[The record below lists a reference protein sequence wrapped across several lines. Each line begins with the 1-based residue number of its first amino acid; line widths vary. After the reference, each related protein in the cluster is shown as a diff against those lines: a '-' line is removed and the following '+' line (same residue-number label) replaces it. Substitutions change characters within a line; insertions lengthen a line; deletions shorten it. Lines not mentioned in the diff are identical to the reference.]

1 MAGTSFE
8 LYGDASGLLSALGK
22 SEKAFADLNKTAEQS
37 GQGIDKVMEKLN
49 GLASIAGVSFGAA
62 GMAAF
67 AKKIYEARSAMQDLE
82 STMKVFLGSEEKA
95 AKFTKELQNYAYWNM
110 FEFTDL
116 TEASTQLMAYG
127 TATEDLIPIIDK
139 LSNVATGT
147 KKPLQDYIE
156 LFNKAKA
163 TGKVDANGLER
174 WAAAGIVLKDELKK
188 MNVEVSGSTVT
199 FKQLEQVLDKVTSDG
214 ERFGGLMMSQMDNLS
229 ASWGQLEDNFA
240 NMLNELG
247 TELQDV
253 FKGGIDFASTLIDN
267 YDKIGKALA
276 TLILMYGEYKAV
288 LIATRA
294 IQSANVLLDNI
305 RLIGMFRKELGLLK
319 AAQQA
324 FNITA
329 MQNPYILLA
338 SVLIMTVTAI
348 VGLTRAFSDNRTE
361 LEKVNDAYDERIRGL
376 EDEQRLS
383 NELIR
388 TLKDETAS
396 YEALALARLKLADLP
411 AFENYEAGEIAVM
424 TPEEVQQILNDYY
437 AKEKAQA
444 AKDLVQGH
452 KDNLANSI
460 NAYAAN
466 KNYSETSPTSM
477 SFNPQAVN
485 AAVEAAKKNMESAK
499 ETAKELVSIDIS
511 KITDMNDD
519 LNAQK
524 SALEEAQKAEKGYLE
539 VYEKSVEELRKKE
552 SLDKGELK
560 RLRQHEVL
568 LETTKVKIEEYGNA
582 LRKVNNDIANA
593 GNNPKDQGSTYA
605 QLVKAIKDKE
615 EEVYAA
621 REAYKAL
628 TSENNKEAL
637 TERETEL
644 KGLTDKYKLATG
656 QTWQD
661 TKKLTED
668 ETKLLN
674 KAIADRL
681 KAESHFLSDR
691 HKRELQYHEDLRKLN
706 EEEAEYNKKNNG
718 GTEKSKRIFAVRRQ
732 TIELEYKNDK
742 ETFMREFNEMIREV
756 EQEVIDIRTSMD
768 NAELERAI
776 DLATSYEEKI
786 KKQNEL
792 FEAQKKQRTE
802 ELALEEQKTAEE
814 KFGKDTIERYNQYKS
829 GDYAPASE
837 AEKATFENIEE
848 FYDLFLQ
855 KRQAVMQQMEQENSF
870 AILDQELQHYEEY
883 VQGMLDAET
892 AYQEELARIREENG
906 LSADADIENSNNAV
920 IQSQVQKA
928 KDQREASQDIVKR
941 DTGLTD
947 DKWVTELGNLGA
959 NVAGKAYEE
968 IKKLY
973 DEFINS
979 VNEDI
984 AEIEAQKVAA
994 EKIADGGDAKAL
1006 KADAQEQLSG
1016 VETQLLDPNLN
1027 EQKKNELLQQQIEL
1041 KAQIAYY
1048 DAVEQ
1053 GNAATLNDLTAR
1065 GAQLV
1070 KVRTQAEANAS
1081 TAQQK
1086 ALTKEQLQQI
1096 KANRQKE
1103 VAIQGLETVRD
1114 TANAVA
1120 NTFGGALS
1128 KKAKKALDT
1137 ISQVADFGIDAVKGV
1152 ESIVNGVSKGMEA
1165 TSTAAATSMSTVE
1178 KASVILEKASVI
1190 LTIISVAV
1198 QLVMKIVEIASQ
1210 FTKSAQLQNSID
1222 DHLAKVDELE
1232 KKQQMIEAQYATSQG
1247 SEYYK
1252 GLAESAEAYNAI
1264 IKENKAALDEAEELY
1279 NHNLSKYGED
1289 SDKTEEAKA
1298 QRDDLALQDQEFQ
1311 NSQIEAWRGL
1321 MEELSGTSLDSFAEN
1336 LADSLIEGFAMGKE
1350 GIDGVWE
1357 DTMDDLLRTMMRNQL
1372 ATALKD
1378 QFKSTFDSL
1387 TEATKDGDLSQA
1399 EMEEF
1404 MNNLEAGKETAE
1416 QIAGAYYDAM
1426 SEAGLLDD
1434 ADAEGSQGF
1443 GQMTQDQADTL
1454 TARFTAVQMEMANVS
1469 ANTQAM
1475 ANVVSLVGEDIKL
1488 GVASIQSLLYNSN
1501 IALQIAQDQLD
1512 QMQIIADNTSMLA
1525 ETNTRLKAIE
1535 QNTGR
1540 L

>member
-8 LYGDASGLLSALGK
+8 LFGDASGLLSALGK
-22 SEKAFADLNKTAEQS
+22 SEKAFTDLNKTAEQS

-95 AKFTKELQNYAYWNM
+95 AKFTQELQNYAYWNM

-424 TPEEVQQILNDYY
+424 TPEEVQQVLNDYY
-437 AKEKAQA
+437 AKKKREEAQNLLQ
-444 AKDLVQGH
+444 AKRDLQTDSETRYENQYANMPNTNMYGAL
-452 KDNLANSI
+452 DGANEYLANQMRKI
-460 NAYAAN
+460 E
-466 KNYSETSPTSM
+466 ET
-477 SFNPQAVN
+477 Q
-485 AAVEAAKKNMESAK
+485 
-499 ETAKELVSIDIS
+499 KELVSAS
-511 KITDMNDD
+511 ITEITNGTED
-519 LNAQK
+519 LEDRK
-524 SALEEAQKAEKGYLE
+524 SALEDLAATELE
-539 VYEKSVEELRKKE
+539 TINTNQQLIESYNGRNNLTEDELRNLAKLRI
-552 SLDKGELK
+552 SLAKAT
-560 RLRQHEVL
+560 VSYN
-568 LETTKVKIEEYGNA
+568 EYDA
-582 LRKVNNDIANA
+582 AVRTVNTQITAVA
-593 GNNPKDQGSTYA
+593 NNPNNQGVAFA
-605 QLVKAIKDKE
+605 QLVQQIKDKE
-615 EEVYAA
+615 QEVYAA
-621 REAYKAL
+621 QSAYKAL
-628 TSENNKEAL
+628 TSENNKQAL

-661 TKKLTED
+661 TKKLTEE

-674 KAIADRL
+674 KAIAERL

-691 HKRELQYHEDLRKLN
+691 YKRELQYHEDLRKLD

-718 GTEKSKRIFAVRRQ
+718 GTDESKKIFAERRQ

-742 ETFMREFNEMIREV
+742 ETFMREFNEMIRTV
-756 EQEVIDIRTSMD
+756 EQEVIDIRTNIDTS
-768 NAELERAI
+768 NLERAVGYATTYTDKLILQNALLEQQVSTQEKKLDEEIATEAEKKYGKETI
-776 DLATSYEEKI
+776 DAYKQYKAGELEPASDAQKATYEEMDRFFAAYEERRKAMLDQIKSQNAAELLDMEMQNFEEYADGMIQAEQDYQEELKNIREKYGLNADADVEKSKDANIKAEVDAAKAQRDRAKKSVEDKTGIDSHQLIEQLNGLGEQIAGKTKQEIQVIYNQFIDEIDRQIEELKSKEMGIISGEQAKIDTAQTRMEEIDTELQGEGLSEEDKTALLRERATLEAQITTSMQLQAEATERLNGVQGQIAQLTTVKANAEKISANATSK
-786 KKQNEL
+786 
-792 FEAQKKQRTE
+792 
-802 ELALEEQKTAEE
+802 ALTAEE
-814 KFGKDTIERYNQYKS
+814 KQ
-829 GDYAPASE
+829 
-837 AEKATFENIEE
+837 
-848 FYDLFLQ
+848 
-855 KRQAVMQQMEQENSF
+855 
-870 AILDQELQHYEEY
+870 
-883 VQGMLDAET
+883 
-892 AYQEELARIREENG
+892 
-906 LSADADIENSNNAV
+906 
-920 IQSQVQKA
+920 
-928 KDQREASQDIVKR
+928 
-941 DTGLTD
+941 
-947 DKWVTELGNLGA
+947 
-959 NVAGKAYEE
+959 
-968 IKKLY
+968 
-973 DEFINS
+973 
-979 VNEDI
+979 
-984 AEIEAQKVAA
+984 
-994 EKIADGGDAKAL
+994 
-1006 KADAQEQLSG
+1006 
-1016 VETQLLDPNLN
+1016 
-1027 EQKKNELLQQQIEL
+1027 QKK
-1041 KAQIAYY
+1041 
-1048 DAVEQ
+1048 V
-1053 GNAATLNDLTAR
+1053 
-1065 GAQLV
+1065 
-1070 KVRTQAEANAS
+1070 
-1081 TAQQK
+1081 
-1086 ALTKEQLQQI
+1086 
-1096 KANRQKE
+1096 NRQKE
-1103 VAIQGLETVRD
+1103 VSIQGLETVRD

-1128 KKAKKALDT
+1128 SKAKKALTT
-1137 ISQVADFGIDAVKGV
+1137 IADVADFGISAVKGV

-1165 TSTAAATSMSTVE
+1165 TSTAAAQSMSTVE
-1178 KASVILEKASVI
+1178 KASVILTVI
-1190 LTIISVAV
+1190 SIAV
-1198 QLVMKIVEIASQ
+1198 QLIMKIVEIASQ
-1210 FTKSAQLQNSID
+1210 FTQSAQLQESID
-1222 DHLAKVDELE
+1222 KHLDKVEDLKRKNDELQRAY
-1232 KKQQMIEAQYATSQG
+1232 KSKTGID
-1247 SEYYK
+1247 YYK
-1252 GLAESAEAYNAI
+1252 GMTAAAKDLSKVMREQE
-1264 IKENKAALDEAEELY
+1264 AALKEAQALYELQA
-1279 NHNLSKYGED
+1279 SKYGED
-1289 SDKTEEAKA
+1289 SDKAKEAKE
-1298 QRDDLALQDQEFQ
+1298 QMNDIQDQYNETADQ
-1311 NSQIEAWRGL
+1311 QAEQ
-1321 MEELSGTSLDSFAEN
+1321 FAEVAN
-1336 LADSLIEGFAMGKE
+1336 ELGTTDLSSFSQSLAESIVEGFANGME
-1350 GIDGVWE
+1350 GIDDVFENSMQDLYRSMMTKQLAMALEKQFEGVFE
-1357 DTMDDLLRTMMRNQL
+1357 ALNKKANDGNALTQSEIDELMTMM
-1372 ATALKD
+1372 D
-1378 QFKSTFDSL
+1378 
-1387 TEATKDGDLSQA
+1387 QA
-1399 EMEEF
+1399 EEG
-1404 MNNLEAGKETAE
+1404 A
-1416 QIAGAYYDAM
+1416 QSIAQAYYDLF
-1426 SEAGLLDD
+1426 SERGLLED

-1454 TARFTAVQMEMANVS
+1454 TARFTALQIEGANMSAAIQQMAVIASEA
-1469 ANTQAM
+1469 ATDLKLAATNTQA
-1475 ANVVSLVGEDIKL
+1475 
-1488 GVASIQSLLYNSN
+1488 LLYNSN
-1501 IALQIAQDQLD
+1501 ISVQIAQEQLE
-1512 QMQIIADNTSMLA
+1512 QLEAIAGNTAMLA
-1525 ETNTRLKAIE
+1525 ETNNRLKSIE
-1535 QNTGR
+1535 QHTSK

>member
-1 MAGTSFE
+1 MAGTSYQIF
-8 LYGDASGLLSALGK
+8 GDASGLLSALGK
-22 SEKAFADLNKTAEQS
+22 SEKAFTDLNKTAEQS

-247 TELQDV
+247 TDMQDV

-294 IQSANVLLDNI
+294 IQSASVLLDNI

-411 AFENYEAGEIAVM
+411 AFEGYKAGEIAVM
-424 TPEEVQQILNDYY
+424 TPEEVQQVLNDYY

-485 AAVEAAKKNMESAK
+485 AAVEAANKNMESAK

-511 KITDMNDD
+511 KIRDMNDD

-524 SALEEAQKAEKGYLE
+524 TALESAQNAEKGYLK
-539 VYEKSVEELRKKE
+539 VYEESVAALRAKQVLDE
-552 SLDKGELK
+552 SERK

-628 TSENNKEAL
+628 TSETNKEAL

-674 KAIADRL
+674 NAIADRM

-691 HKRELQYHEDLRKLN
+691 YKRELQYHEDLRKLN

-718 GTEKSKRIFAVRRQ
+718 GTAESKRIFAIRRQ

-768 NAELERAI
+768 NSELERAI

-792 FEAQKKQRTE
+792 FEAQKKQRKE
-802 ELALEEQKTAEE
+802 ELDLEEQKTAED

-855 KRQAVMQQMEQENSF
+855 KRQAVMQQMDQENSF

-959 NVAGKAYEE
+959 SVAGKAYEE

-979 VNEDI
+979 VNDDI
-984 AEIEAQKVAA
+984 AEVEAQKVAA

-1016 VETQLLDPNLN
+1016 VETQLLDPSLS
-1027 EQKKNELLQQQIEL
+1027 EQKKNELLQQQLEL

-1096 KANRQKE
+1096 KVNGQKK

-1128 KKAKKALDT
+1128 KKAKKALNT
-1137 ISQVADFGIDAVKGV
+1137 ISLVADFGIDAVKGV

-1165 TSTAAATSMSTVE
+1165 TSTAAASSMSAV
-1178 KASVILEKASVI
+1178 EKASVI

-1252 GLAESAEAYNAI
+1252 GLAKSAEAYNAI
-1264 IKENKAALDEAEELY
+1264 IKENKAALEDAEELY
-1279 NHNLSKYGED
+1279 QHNLSKYGED
-1289 SDKTEEAKA
+1289 SDKTQEAKA

-1378 QFKSTFDSL
+1378 QFQSTFDSL
-1387 TEATKDGDLSQA
+1387 TNATKEGDLSQD

-1475 ANVVSLVGEDIKL
+1475 AGVVSIVGEDIKL

-1501 IALQIAQDQLD
+1501 IALQMAQDQLD
-1512 QMQIIADNTSMLA
+1512 QMQIIADNTAMLA

>member
-1 MAGTSFE
+1 MAGTSYQI
-8 LYGDASGLLSALGK
+8 LGDASSLLSELKK
-22 SEKAFADLNKTAEQS
+22 SEKAFTDLNNKAKQS
-37 GQGIDKVMEKLN
+37 GIGIDEVMTKLEGVAKV
-49 GLASIAGVSFGAA
+49 AGVSFGAA
-62 GMAAF
+62 GMAAL
-67 AKKIYEARSAMQDLE
+67 AKKVADVRGEFQQLE
-82 STMKVFLGSEEKA
+82 IAFGTMLGSTTKANKLMMQLANTAAKTPFDLQGIAQGAKQLIAYGVAAEEINSTIVSLGDVAAGLSLPLNDLVYLYGTTMVQGKMFTNDLKQLQGRGVPIVGALADQLGIAEKEVSEYVSAGRVSADVFKEAMLSMSKEGGKFAGLMAAQSASITGQISNIQDGIAMMFNEIGQQSEGAINGILSGVSALVENYEIVGKSVIALAGTYGVYKA
-95 AKFTKELQNYAYWNM
+95 ALAIVIALENARKLQAECVVVNNGKQIGLM
-110 FEFTDL
+110 KLL
-116 TEASTQLMAYG
+116 TAATWKQVKAQLASNAAML
-127 TATEDLIPIIDK
+127 
-139 LSNVATGT
+139 
-147 KKPLQDYIE
+147 
-156 LFNKAKA
+156 
-163 TGKVDANGLER
+163 ANPAVLVT
-174 WAAAGIVLKDELKK
+174 AGIV
-188 MNVEVSGSTVT
+188 
-199 FKQLEQVLDKVTSDG
+199 
-214 ERFGGLMMSQMDNLS
+214 
-229 ASWGQLEDNFA
+229 
-240 NMLNELG
+240 
-247 TELQDV
+247 
-253 FKGGIDFASTLIDN
+253 
-267 YDKIGKALA
+267 ALV
-276 TLILMYGEYKAV
+276 G
-288 LIATRA
+288 
-294 IQSANVLLDNI
+294 
-305 RLIGMFRKELGLLK
+305 
-319 AAQQA
+319 
-324 FNITA
+324 
-329 MQNPYILLA
+329 
-338 SVLIMTVTAI
+338 AI
-348 VGLTRAFSDNRTE
+348 VGLNKLISLSADEMGRAN
-361 LEKVNDAYDERIRGL
+361 KQHKKRI
-376 EDEQRLS
+376 DKI
-383 NELIR
+383 NE
-388 TLKDETAS
+388 E
-396 YEALALARLKLADLP
+396 
-411 AFENYEAGEIAVM
+411 
-424 TPEEVQQILNDYY
+424 
-437 AKEKAQA
+437 KEKAHE
-444 AKDLVQGH
+444 LIGVLE
-452 KDNLANSI
+452 N
-460 NAYAAN
+460 
-466 KNYSETSPTSM
+466 ETSSYYELAEARKELNKLEAFKGLNVQSM
-477 SFNPQAVN
+477 TVEQIRAIIKEWEKLERTKEDTKQEENATNIVGSARQKYVQADGTLQNEDKVL
-485 AAVEAAKKNMESAK
+485 ESAK
-499 ETAKELVSIDIS
+499 NARQLLIDKEIQNLPVEHDARVKYIQDRIKEEENLLKQSNEKLAELDTSWWDRATGKAISGQQRSDLMAGAKYDQEMSSYALS
-511 KITDMNDD
+511 
-519 LNAQK
+519 QWK
-524 SALEEAQKAEKGYLE
+524 SALDNTTDQKLKDDQKASEDNKG
-539 VYEKSVEELRKKE
+539 E
-552 SLDKGELK
+552 SLA
-560 RLRQHEVL
+560 
-568 LETTKVKIEEYGNA
+568 KVVEQI
-582 LRKVNNDIANA
+582 
-593 GNNPKDQGSTYA
+593 KDQ
-605 QLVKAIKDKE
+605 E
-615 EEVYAA
+615 EEVYKA
-621 REAYKAL
+621 RQAYSDKNSAL
-628 TSENNKEAL
+628 NKTNL
-637 TERETEL
+637 ETQESNL
-644 KGLTDKYKLATG
+644 KTLTDKYQLATG
-656 QTWQD
+656 QSWMD
-661 TKKLTED
+661 SKKMEEEITKAKQSATNERAKIDISAIRD
-668 ETKLLN
+668 ERTRR
-674 KAIADRL
+674 A
-681 KAESHFLSDR
+681 AEYDQQI
-691 HKRELQYHEDLRKLN
+691 KEINQ
-706 EEEAEYNKKNNG
+706 EEEAYKKSHNG
-718 GTEKSKRIFAVRRQ
+718 RTSGEFNVKRENARIQ
-732 TIELEYKNDK
+732 YDLDIK
-742 ETFMREFNEMIREV
+742 EIDREFNEWIDSIQRDVV
-756 EQEVIDIRTSMD
+756 EIRTSMD
-768 NAELERAI
+768 NSELERAI
-776 DLATSYEEKI
+776 DLATSYEGKI

-792 FEAQKKQRTE
+792 FEAQKKQRKE
-802 ELALEEQKTAEE
+802 ELDLEEQKTAED

-829 GDYAPASE
+829 GEYTPASE

-855 KRQAVMQQMEQENSF
+855 KRQAVMQQMDQENSF

-906 LSADADIENSNNAV
+906 LSTDADIENSNNAV

-959 NVAGKAYEE
+959 SVAGKAYEE

-979 VNEDI
+979 VNDDI
-984 AEIEAQKVAA
+984 AEVEAQKVAA

-1016 VETQLLDPNLN
+1016 VETQLLDPSLS
-1027 EQKKNELLQQQIEL
+1027 EQKKNELLQQQLEL

-1096 KANRQKE
+1096 KVNRQKK

-1152 ESIVNGVSKGMEA
+1152 ESIVNGVSKGMDE
-1165 TSTAAATSMSTVE
+1165 TSTAAASSMSAV
-1178 KASVILEKASVI
+1178 EKASVI

-1210 FTKSAQLQNSID
+1210 FTKSALLQNSID

-1252 GLAESAEAYNAI
+1252 GLAKSAEAYNAI

-1279 NHNLSKYGED
+1279 QHNLSKYGED
-1289 SDKTEEAKA
+1289 SDKTQEAKA

-1378 QFKSTFDSL
+1378 QFQSTFDSL
-1387 TEATKDGDLSQA
+1387 TNATKDGDLSQA

-1469 ANTQAM
+1469 ANTLAM
-1475 ANVVSLVGEDIKL
+1475 AGVVSLVGEDVKL
-1488 GVASIQSLLYNSN
+1488 GVASIQSILYNSN
-1501 IALQIAQDQLD
+1501 IALQMSQDQLD

>member
-8 LYGDASGLLSALGK
+8 LFGDASGLLSALGK
-22 SEKAFADLNKTAEQS
+22 SQKAFTDLEKTAEQS

-95 AKFTKELQNYAYWNM
+95 AKFTQELQNYAYWNM

-338 SVLIMTVTAI
+338 SILIMTVTAI

-388 TLKDETAS
+388 TLKDETAT

-411 AFENYEAGEIAVM
+411 AFEGIDEGEIAVM
-424 TPEEVQQILNDYY
+424 TPEEIQQILNTYY
-437 AKEKAQA
+437 ANEKNKEIQHLF
-444 AKDLVQGH
+444 D
-452 KDNLANSI
+452 S
-460 NAYAAN
+460 
-466 KNYSETSPTSM
+466 
-477 SFNPQAVN
+477 
-485 AAVEAAKKNMESAK
+485 KKNMQSQSEQRYEYQFANMPTSNMYGAIDLANQFLQDRMT
-499 ETAKELVSIDIS
+499 EIENTQKELMIAE
-511 KITDMNDD
+511 ITELENSTDS
-519 LNAQK
+519 LEERK
-524 SALEEAQKAEKGYLE
+524 SALESLSKAELKNIEDNEAAIAIYQERNDLTE
-539 VYEKSVEELRKKE
+539 
-552 SLDKGELK
+552 DELK
-560 RLRQHEVL
+560 NYAKARIALAKATISYRQYQAAINEV
-568 LETTKVKIEEYGNA
+568 
-582 LRKVNNDIANA
+582 NDQISKEN
-593 GNNPKDQGSTYA
+593 NNPKDQGNTYA

-621 REAYKAL
+621 RAAYKAL
-628 TSENNKEAL
+628 TSENNKKAL

-661 TKKLTED
+661 TKKLTEE

-674 KAIADRL
+674 KAIAERL

-691 HKRELQYHEDLRKLN
+691 YKRELQYHEDLRKLD

-718 GTEKSKRIFAVRRQ
+718 GTDESKKIFAERRQ

-742 ETFMREFNEMIREV
+742 EAFMREFNEMIRTV
-756 EQEVIDIRTSMD
+756 EQEVIDIRTNIDTS
-768 NAELERAI
+768 NLERAVGY
-776 DLATSYEEKI
+776 ATTYTDKLILQNALLEQQVSTQEKKLDEEI
-786 KKQNEL
+786 
-792 FEAQKKQRTE
+792 AT
-802 ELALEEQKTAEE
+802 
-814 KFGKDTIERYNQYKS
+814 
-829 GDYAPASE
+829 E
-837 AEKATFENIEE
+837 AEKKYGKETIDAYKQYKAGELEPASDAQKATYEE
-848 FYDLFLQ
+848 MDRF
-855 KRQAVMQQMEQENSF
+855 F
-870 AILDQELQHYEEY
+870 AAYESRRKAMLDQIKSQNAAELLDMEMQNFEEY
-883 VQGMLDAET
+883 ADGMIQAEQD
-892 AYQEELARIREENG
+892 YQEELKSIREKYG
-906 LSADADIENSNNAV
+906 LNADADVEKSKDANIKSEVDAAKAQRDRAKKSVEDKTGIVDNDLIERLNGLGEQIAGKTKQEIQV
-920 IQSQVQKA
+920 IYNQFIDEIDRQIEELKSKEMGIITTEQANIDTAQT
-928 KDQREASQDIVKR
+928 RMEAI
-941 DTGLTD
+941 DTELQEEGLTED
-947 DKWVTELGNLGA
+947 QKNALL
-959 NVAGKAYEE
+959 EE
-968 IKKLY
+968 RATL
-973 DEFINS
+973 E
-979 VNEDI
+979 
-984 AEIEAQKVAA
+984 
-994 EKIADGGDAKAL
+994 
-1006 KADAQEQLSG
+1006 
-1016 VETQLLDPNLN
+1016 
-1027 EQKKNELLQQQIEL
+1027 
-1041 KAQIAYY
+1041 AQIA
-1048 DAVEQ
+1048 
-1053 GNAATLNDLTAR
+1053 TSM
-1065 GAQLV
+1065 QL
-1070 KVRTQAEANAS
+1070 QAEASERLNGVQGQIAQLTTVKAKAESISAS
-1081 TAQQK
+1081 TTIN
-1086 ALTKEQLQQI
+1086 ALTKQEKQIVKQQSRI
-1096 KANRQKE
+1096 RGYVESLKSVK
-1103 VAIQGLETVRD
+1103 D
-1114 TANAVA
+1114 TADSIADA
-1120 NTFGGALS
+1120 FGGTLS
-1128 KKAKKALDT
+1128 KGAKKALGAMSD
-1137 ISQVADFGIDAVKGV
+1137 VADFGMNTISSIESLTKGTMQGMEMSAFMAS
-1152 ESIVNGVSKGMEA
+1152 ESI
-1165 TSTAAATSMSTVE
+1165 STV
-1178 KASVILEKASVI
+1178 EKASVI
-1190 LTIISVAV
+1190 LTIISIVIQAV
-1198 QLVMKIVEIASQ
+1198 MAIVKIASQ
-1210 FTKSAQLQNSID
+1210 FTTAAQMQESIDKHLEQVDNLKRKNDQLQRAYKSKTGID
-1222 DHLAKVDELE
+1222 
-1232 KKQQMIEAQYATSQG
+1232 
-1247 SEYYK
+1247 YYK
-1252 GLAESAEAYNAI
+1252 GMTAAAKDLNNVILEQQKALREANA
-1264 IKENKAALDEAEELY
+1264 LYELQA
-1279 NHNLSKYGED
+1279 SKYGED
-1289 SDKTEEAKA
+1289 SDKAKEAKQQA
-1298 QRDDLALQDQEFQ
+1298 EDIEDQYNETLDQQTEQLAEVANELGTTDLSSF
-1311 NSQIEAWRGL
+1311 SQ
-1321 MEELSGTSLDSFAEN
+1321 SLAE
-1336 LADSLIEGFAMGKE
+1336 SIVEGFANGME
-1350 GIDGVWE
+1350 GIDDVFE
-1357 DTMDDLLRTMMRNQL
+1357 NSMQDLYRSMMTKQL
-1372 ATALKD
+1372 ALALEK
-1378 QFKSTFDSL
+1378 QFEGVFNELNKRANDGDSL
-1387 TEATKDGDLSQA
+1387 TRSDIDYLMTMMDQA
-1399 EMEEF
+1399 EEG
-1404 MNNLEAGKETAE
+1404 A
-1416 QIAGAYYDAM
+1416 QSIAQAYYDLF
-1426 SEAGLLDD
+1426 SERGLLED

-1454 TARFTAVQMEMANVS
+1454 TARFTALQIEGANMS
-1469 ANTQAM
+1469 AAMQQVAVITSEAATDLKLAATNTQA
-1475 ANVVSLVGEDIKL
+1475 
-1488 GVASIQSLLYNSN
+1488 LLYNSN
-1501 IALQIAQDQLD
+1501 ISVQIAQEQLE
-1512 QMQIIADNTSMLA
+1512 QLEAIAGNTAMLA
-1525 ETNTRLKAIE
+1525 ETNNRLKSIE
-1535 QNTGR
+1535 QHTSK

>member
-8 LYGDASGLLSALGK
+8 LFGDASGLLSALGK
-22 SEKAFADLNKTAEQS
+22 SEKAFTDLNKTAEQS

-82 STMKVFLGSEEKA
+82 STMKVFLGSGEKA

-247 TELQDV
+247 TDLQDV

-294 IQSANVLLDNI
+294 IQSASVLLDNI
-305 RLIGMFRKELGLLK
+305 RMIGMFRKELGLLK

-348 VGLTRAFSDNRTE
+348 VGLTKAFSDGRTE
-361 LEKVNDAYDERIRGL
+361 MEKLNDAYDERNRAIQ
-376 EDEQRLS
+376 DDMRLAG
-383 NELIR
+383 EHIR
-388 TLKDETAS
+388 TLKDETATTES
-396 YEALALARLKLADLP
+396 LIAAREALAKNPLLEGENIGGLNAEQIQELLTRKRKEAEEKAKKDLQAGRDAARL
-411 AFENYEAGEIAVM
+411 EAEQNMLEQSDKYNQYKGGFGGVQKTTAAKAKRKMLEYSDEILDIDKAEITDITNAIDASKKPLKEQAELLNGYIAGWQELKTTNEQNIAVL
-424 TPEEVQQILNDYY
+424 T
-437 AKEKAQA
+437 
-444 AKDLVQGH
+444 
-452 KDNLANSI
+452 
-460 NAYAAN
+460 
-466 KNYSETSPTSM
+466 
-477 SFNPQAVN
+477 
-485 AAVEAAKKNMESAK
+485 KKNKLTQEEQHQLAMSYLHVKRAD
-499 ETAKELVSIDIS
+499 A
-511 KITDMNDD
+511 
-519 LNAQK
+519 
-524 SALEEAQKAEKGYLE
+524 ALIQ
-539 VYEKSVEELRKKE
+539 
-552 SLDKGELK
+552 
-560 RLRQHEVL
+560 
-568 LETTKVKIEEYGNA
+568 YGDA
-582 LRKVNNDIANA
+582 LRNVNYNIKQENA
-593 GNNPKDQGSTYA
+593 KKDQGSTYA
-605 QLVKAIKDKE
+605 QLVQAIKDKE

-621 REAYKAL
+621 REAYKTL
-628 TSENNKEAL
+628 TSDANKKTL

-661 TKKLTED
+661 TKKLTEE

-674 KAIADRL
+674 NAIADRL
-681 KAESHFLSDR
+681 KAESNFLSDR
-691 HKRELQYHEDLRKLN
+691 YKRELQYHEELRKLD

-768 NAELERAI
+768 NSELERAI

-792 FEAQKKQRTE
+792 FEAQKKQRKE
-802 ELALEEQKTAEE
+802 ELDLEEQKTAED

-829 GDYAPASE
+829 GDYAPATE

-947 DKWVTELGNLGA
+947 DKWVKELGNLGA
-959 NVAGKAYEE
+959 SVAGKAYEE

-979 VNEDI
+979 VNDDI
-984 AEIEAQKVAA
+984 AEVEAQKVAA

-1016 VETQLLDPNLN
+1016 VETQLLDPSLS
-1027 EQKKNELLQQQIEL
+1027 EQKKNELLQQQLEL
-1041 KAQIAYY
+1041 KAQIDYY

-1096 KANRQKE
+1096 KVNRQKE

-1128 KKAKKALDT
+1128 SKAKKALTT
-1137 ISQVADFGIDAVKGV
+1137 ISEVADFGISAVKGV
-1152 ESIVNGVSKGMEA
+1152 ESIVNGVSKGMET
-1165 TSTAAATSMSTVE
+1165 TSTAAAQSMSTVE
-1178 KASVILEKASVI
+1178 KASVILTVI
-1190 LTIISVAV
+1190 SIAV
-1198 QLVMKIVEIASQ
+1198 QLIMKIVEIASQ
-1210 FTKSAQLQNSID
+1210 FTQSAKLQDSID
-1222 DHLAKVDELE
+1222 AHLERVDEL
-1232 KKQQMIEAQYATSQG
+1232 KRRNDQLQRSYQSKTGID
-1247 SEYYK
+1247 YYK
-1252 GLAESAEAYNAI
+1252 GMTVAAKDLSNVMREQE
-1264 IKENKAALDEAEELY
+1264 AALKEAQALYELQA
-1279 NHNLSKYGED
+1279 SKYGED
-1289 SDKTEEAKA
+1289 SDKAKEAKE
-1298 QRDDLALQDQEFQ
+1298 QMNDIQDQYNETADQQAEQFQ
-1311 NSQIEAWRGL
+1311 EVADELGTTDLSSFSQ
-1321 MEELSGTSLDSFAEN
+1321 SLAE
-1336 LADSLIEGFAMGKE
+1336 SIVEGFANGM
-1350 GIDGVWE
+1350 DGVE
-1357 DTMDDLLRTMMRNQL
+1357 DVFDQSMDDLYRSMMTKQLAMALEKQFEGVFEALNKKANDGDALTQSEIDELMTMM
-1372 ATALKD
+1372 D
-1378 QFKSTFDSL
+1378 
-1387 TEATKDGDLSQA
+1387 QA
-1399 EMEEF
+1399 EEG
-1404 MNNLEAGKETAE
+1404 AQSIAE
-1416 QIAGAYYDAM
+1416 AYYNLFN
-1426 SEAGLLDD
+1426 ERGLLED
-1434 ADAEGSQGF
+1434 ADVEGSQGF

-1454 TARFTAVQMEMANVS
+1454 TARFTALQIEGANIS
-1469 ANTQAM
+1469 AAMQQVAVIASEAATDLKLAATNTQA
-1475 ANVVSLVGEDIKL
+1475 
-1488 GVASIQSLLYNSN
+1488 LLYNSN
-1501 IALQIAQDQLD
+1501 ISVQIAQEQLE
-1512 QMQIIADNTSMLA
+1512 QLEAIAGNTAMLA
-1525 ETNTRLKAIE
+1525 ETNNRLKSIE
-1535 QNTGR
+1535 QHTSK